1 VPIQQPDKLWYYF
14 FCLGDYD
21 DSSYRQL
28 DCIVVLVY
36 LSGSSIFLGVLAMN
50 TTLLYTILEEVHEGY
65 DIELLAEIHSDTRQE
80 FDDIV
85 SMHLNFPFLY

>member
-1 VPIQQPDKLWYYF
+1 
-14 FCLGDYD
+14 
-21 DSSYRQL
+21 
-28 DCIVVLVY
+28 
-36 LSGSSIFLGVLAMN
+36 MN

-65 DIELLAEIHSDTRQE
+65 DIELLAEIHSDTWQE

>member
-1 VPIQQPDKLWYYF
+1 
-14 FCLGDYD
+14 
-21 DSSYRQL
+21 
-28 DCIVVLVY
+28 
-36 LSGSSIFLGVLAMN
+36 MN

-65 DIELLAEIHSDTRQE
+65 DIELLDEIHYDTLQE